1 MSCSTPIR
9 TLWDPGN
16 GDCGRLDDDADW
28 RLFMALIKRRSNRP
42 SPPAQR
48 LDPAPIYSAEID
60 HEFLSLV
67 EISAQ
72 LMDKLSCAASLND
85 DERMQLM
92 TDCFQA
98 GVRWTRLEEGGYFES
113 MAKTFSEALALIVLG
128 QNRNEPDQIDA
139 GLELMKEAA
148 PFLK

>member
-1 MSCSTPIR
+1 
-9 TLWDPGN
+9 
-16 GDCGRLDDDADW
+16 
-28 RLFMALIKRRSNRP
+28 MALIKRRTHRP
-42 SPPAQR
+42 SLPAQR

-72 LMDKLSCAASLND
+72 LMNRLSSAASLND

-113 MAKTFSEALALIVLG
+113 MAKPFSEALALIVLG
-128 QNRNEPDQIDA
+128 QNRNEPDQINA

-148 PFLK
+148 PFLM

>member
-1 MSCSTPIR
+1 
-9 TLWDPGN
+9 
-16 GDCGRLDDDADW
+16 
-28 RLFMALIKRRSNRP
+28 MALIKRRTNRP
-42 SPPAQR
+42 SPSAQR

-72 LMDKLSCAASLND
+72 LMDKIADAASLND
-85 DERMQLM
+85 EEKMQLM
-92 TDCFQA
+92 TDCFQT

-113 MAKTFSEALALIVLG
+113 MAKPFSEALAMIVLG
-128 QNRNEPDQIDA
+128 QNRNEPDQINA

>member
-1 MSCSTPIR
+1 
-9 TLWDPGN
+9 
-16 GDCGRLDDDADW
+16 
-28 RLFMALIKRRSNRP
+28 MALIKKRRTHRS
-42 SPPAQR
+42 STPAQR
-48 LDPAPIYSAEID
+48 LDPAPVYSAEID

-72 LMDKLSCAASLND
+72 LMDKLTNASL
-85 DERMQLM
+85 DEDEEMQLM

-113 MAKTFSEALALIVLG
+113 MAKPFSEALAMIVLG
-128 QNRNEPDQIDA
+128 QNRKDPDQIAA
-139 GLELMKEAA
+139 GLERMKEAA

>member
-1 MSCSTPIR
+1 MA
-9 TLWDPGN
+9 
-16 GDCGRLDDDADW
+16 RL
-28 RLFMALIKRRSNRP
+28 KRRINKP

-48 LDPAPIYSAEID
+48 LDPPPIYSAEID

-72 LMDKLSCAASLND
+72 LMDKIINAGSLND
-85 DERMQLM
+85 EETMQLM

-113 MAKTFSEALALIVLG
+113 MAKPFSEALAMIVLG
-128 QNRNEPDQIDA
+128 QNRNEPDQINA
-139 GLELMKEAA
+139 GLELMRAAA
-148 PFLK
+148 PFVK